1 MRPEVKL
8 LPMPRTN
15 FNSYVPHAPDEH
27 WRGSVLSIYGSNSV
41 AYAPRNNVIA
51 INRGA
56 QDGMEVGTV
65 LKRISK
71 GNRIVDKTSAT
82 RAVVTLPDESNGY
95 AMVFKVFD
103 RVSYVL
109 ITTALRG
116 VKVGDTLTEPQAR

>member
-1 MRPEVKL
+1 ML
-8 LPMPRTN
+8 
-15 FNSYVPHAPDEH
+15 
-27 WRGSVLSIYGSNSV
+27 
-41 AYAPRNNVIA
+41 YASQNQVIA

-65 LKRISK
+65 LKLISK

-82 RAVVTLPDESNGY
+82 RDVVTLPDESNGY